1 MKKFS
6 LQQMVKGWFI
16 GDIDPAAFRTKDCEV
31 AVKHYKE
38 GDAEGKHYH
47 KVATEITVIIKGKV
61 RMGGIDYS
69 EGNIIIVEPGE
80 AVDFYCYTDTITTVV
95 KLPGALND
103 KYLIE

>member
-1 MKKFS
+1 MEKFN
-6 LQQMVKGWFI
+6 LDTMLKGWFV
-16 GDIDPAAFRTKDCEV
+16 GDIHPTVFRTNVCEV

-38 GDAEGKHYH
+38 GDKESKHYH
-47 KVATEITVIIKGKV
+47 KLATEITVIIKGNV

-69 EGNIIIVEPGE
+69 EGDIIKVEPGE

-103 KYLIE
+103 KYLI